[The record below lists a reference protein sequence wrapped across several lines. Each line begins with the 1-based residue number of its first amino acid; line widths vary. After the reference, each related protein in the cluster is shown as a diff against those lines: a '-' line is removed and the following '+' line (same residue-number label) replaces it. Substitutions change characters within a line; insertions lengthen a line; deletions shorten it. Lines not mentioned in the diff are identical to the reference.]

1 MIIRMT
7 LLLFIVLIGP
17 ITASDQQWA
26 ELGALKLESGATIQD
41 CRIGYR
47 TFGTLNGN
55 KSNAVL
61 FPTWFGGISEHLG
74 NLVGPDK
81 LVDSTRFYIIA
92 IDALGNGVSSSP
104 SNSTQQPN
112 INFPK
117 FNIRDMVNSQYRTLS
132 EILEIDHLYAIIGGS
147 MGGMQ
152 TFQWIVSYPDF
163 MDKAVSYVGAPWQT
177 GYGRLVWEAELLA
190 IESGLENKVPLATI
204 TEQVALIQIM
214 NAYTPEYRNRKTAP
228 AEVAVFR
235 QDYIR
240 RFTKNFRIYDWAAQ
254 LRAMMAHDITIILN
268 GDRTITAQK
277 VKAETFILVS
287 QQDHLVSPGPALEFA
302 ELLGAQTLVF
312 NNDCGHLA
320 PGCEMERFVK
330 AVHKFLNN

>member
-1 MIIRMT
+1 MIRRMI

-17 ITASDQQWA
+17 ITASDQQRA
-26 ELGALKLESGATIQD
+26 ELGSFKLESGAIIQD

-81 LVDSTRFYIIA
+81 LVDSTCFYIIA

-112 INFPK
+112 ISFPK
-117 FNIRDMVNSQYRTLS
+117 FNIRDMVNSQYRTLT

-163 MDKAVSYVGAPWQT
+163 MNKAVSYVGAPWQT

-240 RFTKNFRIYDWAAQ
+240 RFAKNFRIYDWAAQ
-254 LRAMMAHDITIILN
+254 LRAMMAHDITKILN
-268 GDRTITAQK
+268 GDRTIAAQK

-312 NNDCGHLA
+312 DNDCGHLA
-320 PGCEMERFVK
+320 PGCEMERFIKV
-330 AVHKFLNN
+330 VHKFLNN